1 MTHHVLPIFS
11 GAPEIRRRRLFR
23 AYGFCLSFAVL
34 LLTGAGVCFVHAF
47 LPGCFSKTG
56 SAIVGR
62 LHDKMIRSRKRRPQ
76 NARRPDRPMASFDYV
91 I

>member
-1 MTHHVLPIFS
+1 MFYRFFLEHPKSVGEGYFAHMAS
-11 GAPEIRRRRLFR
+11 A
-23 AYGFCLSFAVL
+23 LSFAVL

-47 LPGCFSKTG
+47 LPGCFTKTG

-62 LHDKMIRSRKRRPQ
+62 LHDKMIRSRRRRPQ
-76 NARRPDRPMASFDYV
+76 NAQCPDRPMASFDYV